1 MGADDFVGTSVVR
14 PGHEIDEGRLTQWCA
29 QNVDGFQGPL
39 TVTQFRGGQSNP
51 TYKLTT
57 RDALYVLRRKPTGKL
72 LKGAHAIEREAQVMR
87 ALCGQFPVP
96 RVYAFSPDEQ
106 VIGTPFY
113 IMSYV
118 EGRIFWDARLPHL
131 DAPSRPA
138 YFDAMNETLA
148 RLHGIDYA
156 ELGLSGFGRPEN
168 YVMRQIERW
177 SKQYQA
183 DADAGRDPNMD
194 RLIEWLPNHV
204 PPEQQARI
212 VHGDFRID
220 NLVFHPT
227 EPHVCAV
234 LDWELAT
241 LGDPLV
247 DFAYHAMMYRM
258 PPTPIAGLRG
268 EDLNALNIPSE
279 SEYVAR
285 YCRRTG
291 RKGIPDLDFYMAFN
305 LFRIAAIFHGIK
317 GRMLRGTAVSTRA
330 GSVAAAVASMAQ
342 LAWHQAN
349 RATVKP

>member
-1 MGADDFVGTSVVR
+1 
-14 PGHEIDEGRLTQWCA
+14 
-29 QNVDGFQGPL
+29 
-39 TVTQFRGGQSNP
+39 
-51 TYKLTT
+51 
-57 RDALYVLRRKPTGKL
+57 
-72 LKGAHAIEREAQVMR
+72 MR
-87 ALCGQFPVP
+87 ALCGQYPVP
-96 RVYAFSPDEQ
+96 RIYAFSEDEQ

-118 EGRIFWDARLPHL
+118 EGRIFWDARLPQL
-131 DAPSRPA
+131 NAASRPA

-156 ELGLSGFGRPEN
+156 ELGLLGFGKPEN
-168 YVMRQIERW
+168 YVVRQIERW
-177 SKQYQA
+177 SKQYLA

-194 RLIEWLPNHV
+194 RLIEWLPHHV
-204 PPEQQARI
+204 PPEERARI

-227 EPHVCAV
+227 EPRVSAV

-247 DFAYHAMMYRM
+247 DFAHHAMMYRM
-258 PPTPIAGLRG
+258 PPTPIAGLLG
-268 EDLNALNIPSE
+268 EDLNALNIPGE
-279 SEYVAR
+279 KEYVAG

-291 RKGIPDLDFYMAFN
+291 RKSIPDLDFYIALN

-330 GSVAAAVASMAQ
+330 GSLAAAVPSMAE
-342 LAWHQAN
+342 LAWHQAS